1 MQELKTRSARHHRPK
16 RNMVINKKAI
26 APLIGTS
33 LLVGPMMVTAVPKVF
48 MQMNKDLKQSLILKR
63 LSIKSA
69 GLHQKLLQVMTC
81 MLQS

>member
-16 RNMVINKKAI
+16 RKMVINKKAI

-33 LLVGPMMVTAVPKVF
+33 LLVGYRNMF

-69 GLHQKLLQVMTC
+69 GLRQKLLQVMTC

>member
-33 LLVGPMMVTAVPKVF
+33 LLVGPMMVTAGTAKC
-48 MQMNKDLKQSLILKR
+48 SCR
-63 LSIKSA
+63 
-69 GLHQKLLQVMTC
+69 
-81 MLQS
+81 

>member
-16 RNMVINKKAI
+16 RKMVINKKAI

-33 LLVGPMMVTAVPKVF
+33 LLVGPMM
-48 MQMNKDLKQSLILKR
+48 NKDLKQSLILKR

-69 GLHQKLLQVMTC
+69 GLRQKLLQVMTC